1 MAAGQDALK
10 PDLRRDVAC
19 PFCSLVCDDLEIEV
33 AGQGLTVRRGAC
45 PISRA
50 QFERP
55 LPTEAAAQAAGV
67 ACDRDEAIAQA
78 ARILRQSRL
87 PVFGGL
93 ATDVEGQRGA
103 LALADRLGG
112 VVDHRGSRGLF
123 SDLTA
128 LRDIGTM
135 TTTFSEVRNRAD
147 LLLIIGPDPFPA
159 APRFLERCFS
169 DQPTLFAEGG
179 IERRLIRLG
188 PPSDSPPALPKGVRY
203 SHIPCAPDELAPT
216 VGRLRAILKG
226 RPAGAGEDAALTE
239 LVGAFRTANYA
250 VVSWM
255 AGLLPPDAADLI
267 VLSLVE
273 MVRDLNLSRRAACLP
288 LGGAENLT
296 GANQA
301 CLWQTGYPLRTGFGT
316 GAPRHDPY
324 LYSAERLIES
334 GEADALVWVSTLGGG
349 PPPVLPPELPLI
361 LLAPPGSDMSSVP
374 AVFLPVGRPG
384 IDHAGQIFRADGVV
398 ALPLGA
404 LRPSTLP
411 SAGATLQAIAQA
423 IAAEAK
429 ESA

>member
-1 MAAGQDALK
+1 MAADQDASK
-10 PDLRRDVAC
+10 AELRRDVAC
-19 PFCSLVCDDLEIEV
+19 PFCGLVCDDLEIDV
-33 AGQGLTVRRGAC
+33 AGQGLTIRRGAC

-55 LPTEAAAQAAGV
+55 LPAEAVAQAAGV
-67 ACDRDEAIAQA
+67 ACDRGEAIAQA

-93 ATDVEGQRGA
+93 ATDVEGLRGA

-112 VVDHRGSRGLF
+112 VVDHRGSKGLF

-147 LLLIIGPDPFPA
+147 LLLIVGPDPFPA

-169 DQPTLFAEGG
+169 NQPTLFAEGG

-188 PPSDSPPALPKGVRY
+188 PPSDTPPALPKGVRY
-203 SHIPCAPDELAPT
+203 THIPCAPESLAPT
-216 VGRLRAILKG
+216 VGRLRAVLKG
-226 RPAGAGEDAALTE
+226 RSPGAGEDSGLVE
-239 LVGAFRTANYA
+239 LAGAIRAANYA

-255 AGLLPPDAADLI
+255 AGLLPPAEADLI

-273 MVRDLNLSRRAACLP
+273 TVRDLNVSRRAACLP
-288 LGGAENLT
+288 LGGSENLT

-301 CLWQTGYPLRTGFGT
+301 CLWQTGYPLRTSFGT
-316 GAPRHDPY
+316 GAPRHDPF

-361 LLAPPGSDMSSVP
+361 LLAPPATEMPSAP

-384 IDHAGQIFRADGVV
+384 IDHAGQVFRADGVV
-398 ALPLGA
+398 ALPLSA
-404 LRPSTLP
+404 LRPSNLP
-411 SAGATLQAIAQA
+411 SARETLRAIAQA
-423 IAAEAK
+423 M

>member
-1 MAAGQDALK
+1 MAAGQDPRKAE
-10 PDLRRDVAC
+10 LRRDVAC
-19 PFCSLVCDDLEIEV
+19 PFCGLVCDDLEIEV
-33 AGQGLTVRRGAC
+33 AGQGLTIRRGAC

-55 LPTEAAAQAAGV
+55 LPAEAAAQAAG
-67 ACDRDEAIAQA
+67 APCGRGEAIAQA
-78 ARILRQSRL
+78 ARILHQSRM

-93 ATDVEGQRGA
+93 ATDIEGLRGA

-147 LLLIIGPDPFPA
+147 LLLIIGPDPFAA
-159 APRFLERCFS
+159 APRFLECCFS
-169 DQPTLFAEGG
+169 NQPTLFAESG

-188 PPSDSPPALPKGVRY
+188 PPSDSPPVLPKGVRHT
-203 SHIPCAPDELAPT
+203 HIPCAPESLAPT

-226 RPAGAGEDAALTE
+226 KGRSPGVGEDSALVE
-239 LVGAFRTANYA
+239 LVGAIRAADYA
-250 VVSWM
+250 VVSWI
-255 AGLLPPDAADLI
+255 AGLLPPEEADLI

-273 MVRDLNLSRRAACLP
+273 MVRDLNVSRRAACLP

-301 CLWQTGYPLRTGFGT
+301 CLWQTGYPLRTSFGT
-316 GAPRHDPY
+316 GAPRHDPF

-334 GEADALVWVSTLGGG
+334 GEADVVVWISALGGG

-361 LLAPPGSDMSSVP
+361 LLAPPGTDMPSAP

-398 ALPLGA
+398 ALPLSA
-404 LRPSTLP
+404 LRASNLP
-411 SAGATLQAIAQA
+411 SVGETLQAIAQA
-423 IAAEAK
+423 MEGA
-429 ESA
+429 

>member
-19 PFCSLVCDDLEIEV
+19 PFCGLVCDDLEIEV

-67 ACDRDEAIAQA
+67 PCDRGEAIAQA
-78 ARILRQSRL
+78 ARILRQCRL

-93 ATDVEGQRGA
+93 ATDVEGLRGA

-147 LLLIIGPDPFPA
+147 LLLIVGPDPFPA

-188 PPSDSPPALPKGVRY
+188 PPSDVPPALPKGVRY
-203 SHIPCAPDELAPT
+203 SHIPCAPEELAPT

-226 RPAGAGEDAALTE
+226 RSASARRGCGPDRTGGCLSHGELCRGFLD
-239 LVGAFRTANYA
+239 G
-250 VVSWM
+250 
-255 AGLLPPDAADLI
+255 
-267 VLSLVE
+267 
-273 MVRDLNLSRRAACLP
+273 RAAAARC
-288 LGGAENLT
+288 GGPHRAERWWRWC
-296 GANQA
+296 AISIS
-301 CLWQTGYPLRTGFGT
+301 R
-316 GAPRHDPY
+316 GAP
-324 LYSAERLIES
+324 
-334 GEADALVWVSTLGGG
+334 
-349 PPPVLPPELPLI
+349 
-361 LLAPPGSDMSSVP
+361 P
-374 AVFLPVGRPG
+374 AF
-384 IDHAGQIFRADGVV
+384 
-398 ALPLGA
+398 
-404 LRPSTLP
+404 P
-411 SAGATLQAIAQA
+411 SAGRRT
-423 IAAEAK
+423 
-429 ESA
+429 